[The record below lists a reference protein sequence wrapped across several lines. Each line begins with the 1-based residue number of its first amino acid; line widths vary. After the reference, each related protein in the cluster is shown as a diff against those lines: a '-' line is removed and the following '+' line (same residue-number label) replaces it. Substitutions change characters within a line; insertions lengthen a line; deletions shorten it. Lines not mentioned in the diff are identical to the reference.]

1 MDAGGIMS
9 KRDSAHIVVAVDG
22 TPGSHGALRYGIQE
36 AMLRNVGLR
45 LVHVSPSYAALGS
58 WVVPLDAVEVPR
70 IGSEILDLAAAEV
83 LKAAPDVYVE
93 RTLVSGSRVT
103 EILRAAADADL
114 LVLGRETQRGA
125 QRVVFGAV
133 TAGVAA
139 RSHCA
144 VAVIDPSW
152 RPATSAET
160 RRETLVVGVKSREH
174 ADELLAQ
181 AFAVATE
188 RKLDLVVLHTWELPD
203 PYLDL
208 IERRTEGAT
217 WLVRATALL
226 EEVLAPWRSR
236 YPYVNVQARV
246 RHGHP
251 ASTLVEAGEG
261 AALVMLLRTPRR
273 LVPWHLG
280 TTAREVL
287 ANSATPVHLVC
298 ARDEARHE
306 GTRHAETLLHSKEPA
321 SPLGDWG

>member
-1 MDAGGIMS
+1 MS
-9 KRDSAHIVVAVDG
+9 KRDSAHVVVAVDG
-22 TPGSHGALRYGIQE
+22 TPGSDGALRYGIQE

-70 IGSEILDLAAAEV
+70 IGSEILDRATADVVE
-83 LKAAPDVYVE
+83 AAPDLYVE
-93 RTLVSGSRVT
+93 RALVSGSRVT
-103 EILRAAADADL
+103 EILRASADADL
-114 LVLGRETQRGA
+114 LVLGRETQHGA
-125 QRVVFGAV
+125 DRVVFGAV
-133 TAGVAA
+133 TSGVAA

-144 VAVIDPSW
+144 VAVVDPSW
-152 RPATSAET
+152 RPATSTEAG
-160 RRETLVVGVKSREH
+160 RETLVVGVKSGEH

-188 RKLDLVVLHTWELPD
+188 RKLDLVVLHTWQLPD

-217 WLVRATALL
+217 WLTHATALL

-236 YPYVNVQARV
+236 YPNVNVQARV

-273 LVPWHLG
+273 LMTWHLG
-280 TTAREVL
+280 TTARAVL
-287 ANSATPVHLVC
+287 ADSATPVHLVR
-298 ARDEARHE
+298 AAAEAGHE
-306 GTRHAETLLHSKEPA
+306 RTHRAETLLHSKAPA